1 MLETPHVALGAAIAM
16 KIGNPYLA
24 IPLALSSHFL
34 LEKIPHWNP
43 HLNTEMKKYGHLT
56 NKTKLIIAV
65 DTTLALG
72 LGIFIAFKALPD
84 SSLSLLVI
92 ASSFAAIVPDLLES
106 PYFIFGVKN
115 KIEIFDLEKGKIT
128 HFLKSPVSG
137 RLNYRR
143 YVNLSQKGDL
153 VAAVAELKEI

>member
-115 KIEIFDLEKGKIT
+115 KYIQKWIALQIKIQIDATPFWGILTQIIVLTSTLYWIFI
-128 HFLKSPVSG
+128 S
-137 RLNYRR
+137 
-143 YVNLSQKGDL
+143 
-153 VAAVAELKEI
+153 

>member
-115 KIEIFDLEKGKIT
+115 KYIQKWIALQKKIQIDATPFWGILTQIIVLTSTLYWIFI
-128 HFLKSPVSG
+128 S
-137 RLNYRR
+137 
-143 YVNLSQKGDL
+143 
-153 VAAVAELKEI
+153 

>member
-115 KIEIFDLEKGKIT
+115 KYIQKWIVLQKKIQIDATPFWGILTQIIVLTSTLYWIFI
-128 HFLKSPVSG
+128 S
-137 RLNYRR
+137 
-143 YVNLSQKGDL
+143 
-153 VAAVAELKEI
+153 